1 MDDMNK
7 LMKIPQEFEE
17 YLRGVE
23 LTEDEIGF
31 LNWIVKWDHWTVK
44 NLQPVLQ
51 KVRGMAAIEMP
62 AILPP
67 NEPLTQADVA
77 KMHFDRVWI
86 DYGINEY
93 GERDCEEGIVLYGKL
108 YDIDTLDG
116 AGLEDMLLDATGHG
130 GDTLDNPYRDYEVY
144 RRLPE

>member
-1 MDDMNK
+1 MNK
-7 LMKIPQEFEE
+7 LMNIPQEFEE

-31 LNWIVKWDHWTVK
+31 LNWIAKWDHWTVK
-44 NLQPVLQ
+44 NLQLVLQ
-51 KVRGMAAIEMP
+51 KVRGMA

-86 DYGINEY
+86 DYGLDDE
-93 GERDCEEGIVLYGKL
+93 GEQCGEEGVVLYGKL
-108 YDIDTLDG
+108 YSIDTLEG
-116 AGLEDMLLDATGHG
+116 AGFEDMLLDICDGE
-130 GDTLDNPYRDYEVY
+130 TLDRPSGNYTVY
-144 RRLPE
+144 RRPPEGEDKL